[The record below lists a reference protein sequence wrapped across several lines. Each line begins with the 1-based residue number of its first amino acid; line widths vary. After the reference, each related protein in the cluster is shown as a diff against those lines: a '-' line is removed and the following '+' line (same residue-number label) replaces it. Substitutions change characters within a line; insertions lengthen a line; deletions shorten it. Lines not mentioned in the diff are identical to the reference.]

1 MLFKNCSLNFLKSEN
16 QFSFVK
22 RKRTRKAKKPSLHKE
37 RRDFANPSLL
47 SVLRRQPP
55 IVSLNRMV
63 HLGRTRMHCI
73 HCTVSFIQNLIP
85 KPIHI
90 WHTQPMIQYQN
101 TIIQS
106 ESGYLTQLDSVDETQ
121 KLWIARLSL
130 LYLLS
135 QD

>member
-1 MLFKNCSLNFLKSEN
+1 MLSLNLLAYQTLGYK
-16 QFSFVK
+16 FSHI
-22 RKRTRKAKKPSLHKE
+22 PLH
-37 RRDFANPSLL
+37 PG
-47 SVLRRQPP
+47 PP

-63 HLGRTRMHCI
+63 HLGRTRMHRI
-73 HCTVSFIQNLIP
+73 HCTVSFIQNFIL

-90 WHTQPMIQYQN
+90 WHTQPMIQQQN